1 MAEYFK
7 NRNIKDEL
15 AIIGMGCT
23 KFGER
28 WDVGLS
34 DLIIDAAFEAFE
46 DAGIKASDV
55 EVCYFA
61 NTNAPNNCSGTPVT
75 DALKIHGIP
84 VTRNENWCTSGHIA
98 LINACLAVA
107 SGMCDIAMAI
117 GAEKLKDKGYAGM
130 GVGRGLDPVREA
142 RRDAPGSFA
151 LIAEAYGKK
160 YGYSYDEIKTA
171 LAKIDI
177 KNHYNGSLSPKA
189 HFHNK
194 LTMEQVLAAPMIDSP
209 LGLYDCCG
217 TSDGAACAIITR
229 ADLAEK
235 FRKDPIYIKG
245 FGCSTDMITPHY
257 RPRDFDWTSFEALR
271 NCAKMA
277 YDMAGITD
285 PREQIDVA
293 EVHDCFS
300 VTEMAIY
307 EDFGFSKRGE
317 AIKDINDGFFERTG
331 GLPVNVDG
339 GLKCFGH
346 PVGASGIRMTY
357 EIYKQLQHKV
367 DNPERQL
374 ENVHIGLSQTFGG
387 PPQIAACLIVGNE
400 KG

>member
-1 MAEYFK
+1 MAYFD
-7 NRNIKDEL
+7 NGFKDDL

-28 WDVGLS
+28 WDTGLE
-34 DLIIDAAFEAFE
+34 DLIIDAAYEAFE
-46 DAGIKASDV
+46 DAGIGPRDIQAA
-55 EVCYFA
+55 YFA

-84 VTRNENWCTSGHIA
+84 VTRNENWCTAGHVA
-98 LINACLAVA
+98 LINACLAVK
-107 SGMCDIAMAI
+107 SGMCDIALAI
-117 GAEKLKDKGYAGM
+117 GAEKLKDKGAGGL
-130 GVGRGLDPVREA
+130 GVGRGLNPVRET

-151 LIAEAYGKK
+151 LIAERYFEK
-160 YGYSYDEIKTA
+160 YGITYDEGRYL
-171 LAKIDI
+171 LAKINV

-189 HFHNK
+189 HFHNRI
-194 LTMEQVLAAPMIDSP
+194 TIEQVLKAPIISTP

-217 TSDGAACAIITR
+217 TSDGAAAAIITR
-229 ADLAEK
+229 ADTAKKL
-235 FRKDPIYIKG
+235 RDDPIYIKG
-245 FGCSTDMITPHY
+245 FGLSTDMITPHY
-257 RPRDFDWTSFEALR
+257 RSRNFDWTSFASLR
-271 NCAKMA
+271 DCSQMA
-277 YDMAGITD
+277 YDMAGIKN
-285 PREQIDVA
+285 PRKELDLA

-300 VTEMAIY
+300 ITELCIY
-307 EDFGFSKRGE
+307 EDFGFSPRGG
-317 AIKDINDGFFERTG
+317 ARADIENGFFERDG

-357 EIYKQLQHKV
+357 EIYKQLQYKA

-374 ENVHIGLSQTFGG
+374 KNVRRGLSQTFGG
-387 PPQIAACLIVGNE
+387 PPQIAACMILGNE